1 MYGRLLCSDAVATK
15 RGFGG
20 PECARRR
27 EVLRETLA
35 RFASEADIQRSFF
48 HRVADIN
55 LLRWRKSRTA
65 QPPKLCVE
73 VHKGDWGVVTQ
84 ALTMKYGECFAA
96 HNMANAYVPGG
107 AYVEGAA
114 AQEENMFRRTDCHFR
129 IDYREYD
136 RDLDRY
142 RPEMTRLVSG
152 EDGVVYLDTMRPRVC
167 IRGPEDRSRADL
179 GYDWLPEN
187 EIFPFFELCAA
198 AQDLRHHSEFD
209 PVEGRKRIAAQL
221 DTLRYQGVRHVVLGA
236 SGCGAFRNPANL
248 VAKIY
253 REEIDKRAVDFSVI
267 AFAIRSAGY
276 GPDNYTPFAEAFSQ
290 A

>member
-1 MYGRLLCSDAVATK
+1 MYGRPLCSDDEAMD
-15 RGFGG
+15 RGFRG

-27 EVLRETLA
+27 RVLQETLA
-35 RFASEADIQRSFF
+35 RFEDQDGLQQGFF
-48 HRVADIN
+48 HRIADIN
-55 LLRWRKSRTA
+55 LLRWRKNRVA
-65 QPPKLCVE
+65 PPSKLCVE

-84 ALTMKYGECFAA
+84 SLTLKYGECFAA
-96 HNMANAYVPGG
+96 LNMANAYYPGG
-107 AYVEGAA
+107 GYVEGAS

-129 IDYREYD
+129 IDYRQYD

-142 RPEMTRLVSG
+142 RPEMTRLISA
-152 EDGVVYLDTMRPRVC
+152 EDGVVYLDTLRPRVC
-167 IRGPEDRSRADL
+167 IRGPEDRGREDL

-198 AQDLRHHSEFD
+198 AQDLYHPSEFD

-221 DTLRYQGVRHVVLGA
+221 DTLRYQGVRHAVLGA
-236 SGCGAFRNPANL
+236 SGCGAFRNPADL
-248 VAKIY
+248 VAEIY

-267 AFAIRSAGY
+267 AFAIFSAGY
-276 GPDNYTPFAEAFSQ
+276 GPDNYTPFAEMFSQ